1 MATFDTTSS
10 IKSKVIKGVLILGGL
25 VILLPIVNPTA
36 IVPAGTRGVMTT
48 FGKIS
53 LEAYSEGIHLR
64 IPLVQ
69 TMNLIDVRIQKGEGA
84 GEAASKDLQS
94 IRTSVA
100 VNYHIRPEATVGVF
114 RDFGKEIEYRL
125 VLPAVQEAVKA
136 ATAQYTAE
144 ELITRRPE
152 VRDKIRTYLNER
164 IGRFGVVVDEFSI
177 TDFKFSKAFDDAVEA
192 KITAEQN
199 KLKAERDLQRIEVEA
214 QQKIASAKAEAE
226 ALRLQRMEITP
237 DLLKL
242 RQTENEKRA
251 IEKWDGRLPQTVLGN
266 AVPFVNL
273 QSGSK

>member
-1 MATFDTTSS
+1 MAAFDNSSS
-10 IKSKVIKGVLILGGL
+10 IKSKVIKGVLVLGGL
-25 VILLPIVNPTA
+25 VVLLPIVNPTA

-53 LEAYSEGIHLR
+53 PEAYSEGIHLR
-64 IPLVQ
+64 IPVVQ
-69 TMNLIDVRIQKGEGA
+69 TMNLIDVRIQKGEGS

-100 VNYHIRPEATVGVF
+100 VNYHIRPEAAVGVF

-152 VRDKIRTYLNER
+152 VRGKIRDYLNER

-242 RQTENEKRA
+242 RQTENDKRA
-251 IEKWDGRLPQTVLGN
+251 IEKWDGRLPQTVLGG
-266 AVPFVNL
+266 AVPFVNVPTN
-273 QSGSK
+273 GK

>member
-1 MATFDTTSS
+1 MAAFDNSSS
-10 IKSKVIKGVLILGGL
+10 IKSKVIKGVLVLGGL

-53 LEAYSEGIHLR
+53 TEAYSEGIHLR

-69 TMNLIDVRIQKGEGA
+69 TMNLIDVRIQKGEGS

-100 VNYHIRPEATVGVF
+100 VNYHIRPEAAVGVF

-152 VRDKIRTYLNER
+152 VRGKIRDYLNER

-242 RQTENEKRA
+242 RQTENDKRA
-251 IEKWDGRLPQTVLGN
+251 IEKWDGRLPQTVLGG
-266 AVPFVNL
+266 AVPFVNVPTN
-273 QSGSK
+273 GK

>member
-1 MATFDTTSS
+1 
-10 IKSKVIKGVLILGGL
+10 
-25 VILLPIVNPTA
+25 
-36 IVPAGTRGVMTT
+36 MTT

-53 LEAYSEGIHLR
+53 PEAYSEGIHLR

-69 TMNLIDVRIQKGEGA
+69 TMNLIDVRIQKGEGS

-100 VNYHIRPEATVGVF
+100 VNYHIRPEATVSVF

-152 VRDKIRTYLNER
+152 VRGKIRDYLNER

-177 TDFKFSKAFDDAVEA
+177 TDFKFSKSFDEAVEA

-242 RQTENEKRA
+242 RQTENDKRA
-251 IEKWDGRLPQTVLGN
+251 IEKWDGRLPQTVLGG
-266 AVPFVNL
+266 AVPFVNVPTN
-273 QSGSK
+273 GK

>member
-1 MATFDTTSS
+1 MATFDNSS
-10 IKSKVIKGVLILGGL
+10 SMKSKVIKGALVLAGL

-36 IVPAGTRGVMTT
+36 IVPAGSRGVMTT

-53 LEAYSEGIHLR
+53 PEAYSEGIHLR

-69 TMNLIDVRIQKGEGA
+69 TMNLIDVRIQKGEGS

-100 VNYHIRPEATVGVF
+100 VNYHIRPEATVAVF

-152 VRDKIRTYLNER
+152 VREKIRTYLNER

-177 TDFKFSKAFDDAVEA
+177 TDFRFSKSFDEAVEA

-214 QQKIASAKAEAE
+214 QQKIAQAKAEAE

-251 IEKWDGRLPQTVLGN
+251 IEKWDGRLPQTVLGG
-266 AVPFVNL
+266 AVPFVNVAP
-273 QSGSK
+273 SGK

>member
-1 MATFDTTSS
+1 MATFDNSSS

-25 VILLPIVNPTA
+25 IVLLPMVNPTA

-53 LEAYSEGIHLR
+53 PEAYSEGIHLR

-69 TMNLIDVRIQKGEGA
+69 TMNLIDVRIQKGEGS

-100 VNYHIRPEATVGVF
+100 VNYHIRPEATVSVF

-152 VRDKIRTYLNER
+152 VRGKIRDYLNER

-177 TDFKFSKAFDDAVEA
+177 TDFKFSKSFDEAVEA

-242 RQTENEKRA
+242 RQTENDKRA
-251 IEKWDGRLPQTVLGN
+251 IEKWDGRLPQTVLGG
-266 AVPFVNL
+266 AVPFVNVPTN
-273 QSGSK
+273 GK

>member
-1 MATFDTTSS
+1 MATFDNSSS
-10 IKSKVIKGVLILGGL
+10 IKSKVIKGVLVLGGL
-25 VILLPIVNPTA
+25 VVLLPIVNPTA

-53 LEAYSEGIHLR
+53 PEAYSEGIHLR
-64 IPLVQ
+64 IPVVQ
-69 TMNLIDVRIQKGEGA
+69 TMNLIDVRIQKGEGS

-100 VNYHIRPEATVGVF
+100 VNYHIRPEAAVGVF

-152 VRDKIRTYLNER
+152 VRGKIRDYLNER

-242 RQTENEKRA
+242 RQTENDKRA
-251 IEKWDGRLPQTVLGN
+251 IEKWDGRLPQTVLGG
-266 AVPFVNL
+266 AVPFVNVPTN
-273 QSGSK
+273 GK